1 MRVALGHRLV
11 LLPVMLLAVVD
22 VRVLRQISQAR
33 QMNLTLVL
41 WGSRIVQSV
50 DELSLALPEL
60 DLLQTSGI
68 VALLLDGPLEC
79 GCRVLCLI
87 PIRGTSRVKWA
98 HLAPRPVLCL
108 TGRRLQLRHA
118 PPIILRGPK
127 TFIMNIIAALR
138 RLSHGLLLVLGRGHR
153 VALRGTVVVV
163 RQLLLAVDCL
173 IELPQFLN
181 VLGPVGLVH
190 LIEIVEAVFV
200 QAERH

>member
-22 VRVLRQISQAR
+22 VWVLWKISQAR

-41 WGSRIVQSV
+41 WRSRIVQSV
-50 DELSLALPEL
+50 DELSLAVPKL

-87 PIRGTSRVKWA
+87 PIRGASCVRWA
-98 HLAPRPVLCL
+98 HLAPWPVLCL

-118 PPIILRGPK
+118 PPII

-153 VALRGTVVVV
+153 VALRGT
-163 RQLLLAVDCL
+163 
-173 IELPQFLN
+173 F
-181 VLGPVGLVH
+181 
-190 LIEIVEAVFV
+190 F
-200 QAERH
+200 

>member
-1 MRVALGHRLV
+1 
-11 LLPVMLLAVVD
+11 MLLAVVD

-60 DLLQTSGI
+60 DLLQTSRI

-87 PIRGTSRVKWA
+87 PIRSTSRVKWA

-118 PPIILRGPK
+118 PPII

-138 RLSHGLLLVLGRGHR
+138 RPSRGLLLVLGRGHR

-200 QAERH
+200 QAKRH